1 MRAVAG
7 NCDLTG
13 HRNRGARF
21 LVVDDVI
28 DCHGV
33 NRDRRACRIRRRRGA
48 RCSHCLASGGVGHHD
63 TDADLLGHPVDH
75 QVAHGHVLDRVREVA
90 RHGTL
95 IVVAINRQCDD
106 FAGIDRAI
114 GLAPNRTRDGGGRN
128 QDFLVVNDVVGGN
141 RVDADMRCKRIG
153 ADRAGYAGTVGAAR
167 NVMTANRGRDRL
179 ILNCAAQHVDAV
191 VAVGVHRAGANH
203 RAANRQRDH
212 VVQVRIAAHAASDCH
227 LLVGF
232 NVVDDVICGNRIDRD
247 SGAGCICANS
257 MILAGA
263 VGAAGRVHA
272 ADRGRNGLP
281 GYRVA
286 RNGDAVVTAGVH
298 RAGADLGRADH
309 QRDSVARL
317 GVAADVAADRD
328 LLVHFDVVDD
338 VVGSDRVDRDGGA
351 GGI

>member
-1 MRAVAG
+1 M
-7 NCDLTG
+7 
-13 HRNRGARF
+13 
-21 LVVDDVI
+21 
-28 DCHGV
+28 
-33 NRDRRACRIRRRRGA
+33 
-48 RCSHCLASGGVGHHD
+48 
-63 TDADLLGHPVDH
+63 GHPVDH

-191 VAVGVHRAGANH
+191 VAVGVHRAGA
-203 RAANRQRDH
+203 
-212 VVQVRIAAHAASDCH
+212 
-227 LLVGF
+227 
-232 NVVDDVICGNRIDRD
+232 
-247 SGAGCICANS
+247 
-257 MILAGA
+257 
-263 VGAAGRVHA
+263 
-272 ADRGRNGLP
+272 
-281 GYRVA
+281 
-286 RNGDAVVTAGVH
+286 
-298 RAGADLGRADH
+298 DLGRADH